1 MGFSLRISPLTLAT
15 LAVASVFVARAVL
28 RLVHPE
34 FNVLRFAVL
43 GWPPWAVWAVSAAEL
58 AGAALLAGAASFRAG
73 AALLGLVAAAFVWTY
88 ARLGVPEA
96 GLGSAGLLAALI
108 GLALWRTVSS
118 AAVAPGR
125 GSARH

>member
-1 MGFSLRISPLTLAT
+1 M
-15 LAVASVFVARAVL
+15 
-28 RLVHPE
+28 
-34 FNVLRFAVL
+34 
-43 GWPPWAVWAVSAAEL
+43 WAVSAAEL

-108 GLALWRTVSS
+108 GLALWRAWLAFLDCCRESPWFSTVLQYRIY
-118 AAVAPGR
+118 VA
-125 GSARH
+125 